1 MSVSQMSVGQ
11 IVFDQKTWSLLEA
24 SVLLENWLVL
34 VLLTLQGLTYQC
46 NDLKCIKQNIKIL
59 YQRTNLTLF

>member
-11 IVFDQKTWSLLEA
+11 IVFDGKAWSLQAA

-59 YQRTNLTLF
+59 YKTRNMTLF